1 MSQEATIRRGVRN
14 ARYAAIPNHVFEDA
28 RLSMEARWLLSYLLS
43 KPDNWTVVI
52 GDIIK
57 KGNCGRDKARKMI
70 AELVECGYAEREQQR
85 DDGKFG
91 SSVLVIFDE
100 PKSFERIGENGGVA
114 FVPQTDLPSTAMPSP
129 VSPSPVKSA
138 HSNNS
143 LPANTD
149 QQDLREGERE
159 AVREENQTE
168 TPASVERSFRRWMP
182 TWPTFV
188 GDSVEA
194 ARIAW
199 GSLTAEERAEAEART
214 ADYIEAAKA
223 GGRKTICSMAVYL
236 REKRWEKLP
245 VKSAVPQGP
254 KLAGPFGKLWMA
266 TRFADLFRKP
276 YGQGLELN
284 PFERRLAD
292 KIERLIASGAE
303 PPADLTNMER
313 QMLADG
319 HPVRHLMRD
328 KVLRLGWPL
337 VNEMQARASE
347 AKGYPCPQELM
358 PFAEAFQQVKRD
370 GDLFAAWKA
379 EHGRRGWPFL
389 PEGRLPDWIWFPQLI
404 TADGGGFDV
413 SAALEHFHHQI
424 SDYLAPRSRG
434 NDDAA

>member
-1 MSQEATIRRGVRN
+1 MSIAIMSQL
-14 ARYAAIPNHVFEDA
+14 F
-28 RLSMEARWLLSYLLS
+28 
-43 KPDNWTVVI
+43 
-52 GDIIK
+52 
-57 KGNCGRDKARKMI
+57 KAHLGSTSRKML
-70 AELVECGYAEREQQR
+70 AVRLADFAD
-85 DDGKFG
+85 DDGKGIWPTVGRLAHETELSERTVQRILAEFVDEGILVVRAKGG
-91 SSVLVIFDE
+91 SKPGEATRYDFDLRAIARL
-100 PKSFERIGENGGVA
+100 K
-114 FVPQTDLPSTAMPSP
+114 PSKETSDGCHDVTRDTVSPTTPATAMGDTDDADGCHHVTQTVIEPPIEPS
-129 VSPSPVKSA
+129 
-138 HSNNS
+138 
-143 LPANTD
+143 D
-149 QQDLREGERE
+149 ERE
-159 AVREENQTE
+159 AREAVSEDGPAE
-168 TPASVERSFRRWMP
+168 TPQSIDRSFRRWMP
-182 TWPTFV
+182 SWPTYV
-188 GDSVEA
+188 GDSVDA
-194 ARIAW
+194 ARLAW
-199 GSLTAEERAEAEART
+199 GSLSPEERAEAAART
-214 ADYIEAAKA
+214 GDYLDAAKA

-245 VKSAVPQGP
+245 AKSAVPQGP

-303 PPADLTNMER
+303 PPVDLTNMER